1 MFKKSLLAVAV
12 LGTAAGFACAA
23 DVTLYGVADA
33 GLVYTNTQEKTTVGN
48 VTEKVKGHTFD
59 MQSGVNSVSR
69 FGLKGTEDLGNGLKV
84 GFKLENGFNTDDGTL
99 GNDGRLFGRE
109 ASLTVSGDFGALSM
123 GRMGGVGSA
132 AGTYNLFTVTAD
144 AFDGGNVGVNGLINT
159 SRYDNMITYQTPKF
173 AGVQATFQYSFK
185 GNNVKDE
192 DAAKD
197 VYYDPSTGREGSA
210 ATDRYAS
217 MGLTGDFGALQT
229 VLTYE
234 YINYASN
241 GTIVDAIGTETAGY
255 NKDGLNGQIISL
267 GGNYDCGFAK
277 TFVAAQYFKDV
288 LDSDDALFTADAQ
301 RHLNT
306 FKGYAFALGTIVP
319 VAGGDFT
326 AAYYYRDTDGEK
338 STKDG
343 VTSKYEEGKYHGL
356 TAKYEYPLSKRTS
369 LYTGAGWAQEKYTS
383 DAKTEKDTIYQAFA
397 GMTHKF

>member
-33 GLVYTNTQEKTTVGN
+33 GLLYTNSKAKVTIGN
-48 VTEKVKGHTFD
+48 ASATAKDHTFGLE
-59 MQSGVNSVSR
+59 SGVSSASR

-123 GRMGGVGSA
+123 GRMGGLGSG
-132 AGTYNLFTVTAD
+132 AGTYNLFTATAD
-144 AFDGGNVGVNGLINT
+144 AFDGGNVDILGLVT
-159 SRYDNMITYQTPKF
+159 TERYDNMITYQTPKF
-173 AGVQATFQYSFK
+173 AGIQGTFQYSFK
-185 GNNVKDE
+185 GNNVKDD
-192 DAAKD
+192 DAVTE
-197 VYYDPSTGREGSA
+197 VYYDPATGREGSA
-210 ATDRYAS
+210 STDRYAS

-234 YINYASN
+234 YLNYASN
-241 GTIVDAIGTETAGY
+241 GTIIDANGTETAGY

-288 LDSDDALFTADAQ
+288 LLSDDALFSSRQMFVDSA
-301 RHLNT
+301 
-306 FKGYAFALGTIVP
+306 KGYAFALGTIVP
-319 VAGGDFT
+319 VAGGDMT
-326 AAYYYRDTDGEK
+326 VAYYYRDADLEE
-338 STKDG
+338 STEAAS
-343 VTSKYEEGKYHGL
+343 TSKFAEAKYHGL

-369 LYTGAGWAQEKYTS
+369 VYTGAGWDQEKITEEDS
-383 DAKTEKDTIYQAFA
+383 VVKTTNYKAFA
-397 GMTHKF
+397 GMTHRF

>member
-33 GLVYTNTQEKTTVGN
+33 GLVYTNTQEKTTAGD
-48 VTEKVKGHTFD
+48 VTTKVKEHTFD
-59 MQSGVNSVSR
+59 MQSGVSSASR

-123 GRMGGVGSA
+123 GRMGGLGSG
-132 AGTYNLFTVTAD
+132 AGTYNLFTATAD
-144 AFDGGNVGVNGLINT
+144 AFDGGNVDVMGLVT
-159 SRYDNMITYQTPKF
+159 TDRYDNMITYQTPKF

-185 GNNVKDE
+185 GNNVE
-192 DAAKD
+192 DD
-197 VYYDPSTGREGSA
+197 GITTYDPANGREGSA
-210 ATDRYAS
+210 STDRYAAA
-217 MGLTGDFGALQT
+217 GLTGDFGPLQA
-229 VLTYE
+229 VVTYE
-234 YINYASN
+234 YLNYASN
-241 GTIVDAIGTETAGY
+241 GEANNVAYY
-255 NKDGLNGQIISL
+255 NKDGVNGQIISL

-288 LDSDDALFTADAQ
+288 LEDDVDNAVFGGNRNVFDSY
-301 RHLNT
+301 
-306 FKGYAFALGTIVP
+306 KGYAFALGTIVP
-319 VAGGDFT
+319 VAGGDMT
-326 AAYYYRDTDGEK
+326 VAYYYRDADAENHYESGLTE
-338 STKDG
+338 
-343 VTSKYEEGKYHGL
+343 KYEEIKYHGL

-369 LYTGAGWAQEKYTS
+369 VYTGLGYAQEKLKQ
-383 DAKTEKDTIYQAFA
+383 DNRTEKDHLYQAFA